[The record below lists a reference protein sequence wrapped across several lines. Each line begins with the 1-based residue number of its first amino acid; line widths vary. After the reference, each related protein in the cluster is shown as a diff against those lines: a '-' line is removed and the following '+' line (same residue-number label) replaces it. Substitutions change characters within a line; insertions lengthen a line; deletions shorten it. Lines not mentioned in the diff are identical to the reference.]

1 MGLTAVVD
9 RPPAPAPVRNKRRR
23 RRFRFSLNGLAIQ
36 LSAFALS
43 STLVALLVVT
53 GSQAAFVEQNES
65 VTEYVPIGGPTPT
78 EGGARRPGGRTPA
91 APPAP
96 TPAPTPDPSPA
107 PSPAPTPAPTPEP
120 NPEAPPSE
128 RSAPV
133 PEKTAAPVPDAP
145 ATEIAL
151 TDSAAG
157 TAMFGNGTLSPG
169 VVVQRCIA
177 VTYAGNT
184 DPEAVRLFA
193 AATSGDLAPYLDLV
207 VHIGREGTGASRNCA
222 GFAASDS
229 LYEGTLAAFAATHS
243 NPATGRTTWD
253 PSDREETRTFRF
265 SLTVRDDPRAAG
277 KSASFGFSWRTEA
290 S

>member
-1 MGLTAVVD
+1 
-9 RPPAPAPVRNKRRR
+9 
-23 RRFRFSLNGLAIQ
+23 
-36 LSAFALS
+36 
-43 STLVALLVVT
+43 
-53 GSQAAFVEQNES
+53 
-65 VTEYVPIGGPTPT
+65 
-78 EGGARRPGGRTPA
+78 
-91 APPAP
+91 
-96 TPAPTPDPSPA
+96 
-107 PSPAPTPAPTPEP
+107 
-120 NPEAPPSE
+120 
-128 RSAPV
+128 
-133 PEKTAAPVPDAP
+133 VPDAP

-157 TAMFGNGTLSPG
+157 TAMFGNETLSPG

-184 DPEAVRLFA
+184 DPEPVRLFA

-222 GFAASDS
+222 GFAASNS

-243 NPATGRTTWD
+243 SPATGRTTWD

-265 SLTVRDDPRAAG
+265 SLTVQDDPGAAG